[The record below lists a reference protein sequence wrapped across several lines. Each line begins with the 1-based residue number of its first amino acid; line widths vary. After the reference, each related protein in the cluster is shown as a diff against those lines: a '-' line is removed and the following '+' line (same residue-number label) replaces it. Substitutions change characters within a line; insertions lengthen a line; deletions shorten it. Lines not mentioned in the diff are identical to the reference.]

1 MFVRDVTLTWRV
13 TLNEKCTDIQLCITS
28 DGVTQLAAT
37 DDYPFVIYHCFQCLI
52 TGVLLC

>member
-1 MFVRDVTLTWRV
+1 MFVRDVTLTWRI

-37 DDYPFVIYHCFQCLI
+37 DD
-52 TGVLLC
+52 